1 MIEEHGRVVA
11 VEGDAIWVETIRKT
25 TCSGCSAK
33 NGCGQHLAEKYKSS
47 KTHSYI
53 RASNASGSSIKEHD
67 EVTIGIPENALMKA
81 SMVVYL
87 LPLLSMM
94 AGLFLGSFLAIGD
107 LWTML
112 LSLSGLVA
120 GFLPVRMLGQKAGD
134 MCHVQVLKVTPRQ
147 LDEPEL
153 VPLRPW
159 VA

>member
-1 MIEEHGRVVA
+1 MIEEQGRVVTVEEGA
-11 VEGDAIWVETIRKT
+11 VWVETIRKT
-25 TCSGCSAK
+25 TCSSCSAR

-53 RASNASGSSIKEHD
+53 RAANETGSTIKEHD
-67 EVTIGIPENALMKA
+67 EVVIGIPEDSLMKA

-94 AGLFLGSFLAIGD
+94 AGLWLGSFLVLGD
-107 LWTML
+107 LVTVL
-112 LSLSGLVA
+112 LALSGLAA
-120 GFLPVRMLGQKAGD
+120 GFVPVRMLGQKASEL
-134 MCHVQVLKVTPRQ
+134 CRVQVLKVTPRQ

-153 VPLRPW
+153 VPMRPW